1 MLSKA
6 LAHILAN
13 TLAVVWVETVANNQA
28 KVEAKLLVDT
38 LADRLAEVEVKTLG
52 HKQAKIML
60 RHTV

>member
-1 MLSKA
+1 MQSKA
-6 LAHILAN
+6 LVHILAN
-13 TLAVVWVETVANNQA
+13 TLAVVWVETDANNQA
-28 KVEAKLLVDT
+28 KVETELLVDT

>member
-1 MLSKA
+1 MQSKA

-13 TLAVVWVETVANNQA
+13 TVVVVWVETVANNQA
-28 KVEAKLLVDT
+28 KVAKLLVDA

-60 RHTV
+60 GHTV